1 MKDCSNNVRTI
12 YVNALNGNITYNSR
26 NVPVYGQSPFVTPPE
41 QYAIITNIT
50 EVADNTNNSFSNIV
64 EVTIEVYS
72 EQNKNNNMGQVD
84 NIANQILNILIPDT
98 QVDGFDDADFEVFP
112 MARTLSTYLPLWEG
126 DNYISRKIL
135 TIRNLVNQK

>member
-26 NVPVYGQSPFVTPPE
+26 NVPVYGQPPFVTPPE

-98 QVDGFDDADFEVFP
+98 QVDGFDDSDFEVFP